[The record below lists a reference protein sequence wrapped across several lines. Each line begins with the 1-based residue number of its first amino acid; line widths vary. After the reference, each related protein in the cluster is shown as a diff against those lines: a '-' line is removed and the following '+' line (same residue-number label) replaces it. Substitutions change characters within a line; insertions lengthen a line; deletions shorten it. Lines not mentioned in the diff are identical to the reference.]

1 MKIYAEVLEESA
13 MEQFKE
19 AMAQHYVVDGALM
32 PDAHTGYSLPI
43 GAVVATKD
51 HIVPSWV
58 GYDIGCGMCAMKLD
72 LKDFD
77 KEKLFEDIYK
87 HIPVGRVQ
95 FETKQDVPEATSELI
110 TKGLE
115 KKGHY
120 QLGTLGGG
128 NHFLEVGVGNDGN
141 TWIVIHSGSRNLG
154 HFVAE
159 HYMKLAKVKN
169 FDSTAIEE
177 AFYIGK
183 EVFKEKNPEAYDKAL
198 EKHIEKE
205 LSGLSDEGHY
215 AFHAESDEGQAYLSD
230 MAYCLNYALENRKAM
245 VMKVKELLG
254 NPEELMFINKNHN
267 HAEYRDGLYFHRKG
281 ATQADE
287 GMLGVIPGNMRDG
300 SFVVMGKGNKDS
312 LYSSSHGAGRVLSRK
327 KAQATLDMETFRES
341 MTEVVAKVDTDTLD
355 ESPLAYK
362 NIFEVMALQK
372 DLVEVLDHIRPLVNI
387 KG

>member
-1 MKIYAEVLEESA
+1 MKIYAEVLEDGA
-13 MEQFKE
+13 MAQFKE
-19 AMAQHYVVDGALM
+19 AMLQRGVVDGALM
-32 PDAHTGYSLPI
+32 ADAHTGYALPI

-51 HIVPSWV
+51 YIYPSWV
-58 GYDIGCGMCAMKLD
+58 GYDLGCGMCAMKLD

-95 FETKQDVPEATSELI
+95 FETKQNVPEATSELI